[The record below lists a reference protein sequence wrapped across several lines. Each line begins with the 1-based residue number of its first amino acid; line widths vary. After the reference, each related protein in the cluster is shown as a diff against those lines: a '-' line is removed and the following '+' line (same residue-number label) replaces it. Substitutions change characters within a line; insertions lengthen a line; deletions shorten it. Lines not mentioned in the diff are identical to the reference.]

1 MGMDPQ
7 KDLIEGSLEKPAWT
21 ELPREA
27 QEGGGVN
34 SARAYFQHIFN
45 YNQFGAQFSYT
56 VQPNLKLSE
65 ANKGLKFRKFAKI
78 ELESQHD
85 TGEQG
90 GKINNVMI
98 QRYCRVARMRHRMWL
113 EKVELDEFDRNGYP
127 KVIQQLQYEQ
137 IVDFEFMFGASG
149 ETTL

>member
-1 MGMDPQ
+1 MDPQ

-45 YNQFGAQFSYT
+45 YNQFGAQFPYT

-78 ELESQHD
+78 ELDS
-85 TGEQG
+85 
-90 GKINNVMI
+90 
-98 QRYCRVARMRHRMWL
+98 
-113 EKVELDEFDRNGYP
+113 
-127 KVIQQLQYEQ
+127 
-137 IVDFEFMFGASG
+137 
-149 ETTL
+149 